1 MKIYAAYFLLQL
13 PSDLNEHKAVMVW
26 FHGGCFIFG
35 SGNTDMH
42 NPSYLMQGDVVLVT
56 VNYRMGP
63 FGK

>member
-1 MKIYAAYFLLQL
+1 MKIHSVYILSQL
-13 PSDLNEHKAVMVW
+13 PSDLNEHKAVLVW
-26 FHGGCFIFG
+26 FHGGGFIFG

-42 NPSYLMQGDVVLVT
+42 NPGGLMQVDVVLVT

>member
-1 MKIYAAYFLLQL
+1 M
-13 PSDLNEHKAVMVW
+13 PSGLNEYKAVMVW

-42 NPSYLMQGDVVLVT
+42 DPGYLMHGDVVLVT